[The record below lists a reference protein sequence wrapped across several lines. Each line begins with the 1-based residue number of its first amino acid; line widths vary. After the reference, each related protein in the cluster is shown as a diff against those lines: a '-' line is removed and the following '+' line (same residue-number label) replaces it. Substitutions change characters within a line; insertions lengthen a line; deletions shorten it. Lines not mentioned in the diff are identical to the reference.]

1 MLHAGVLTPCRDQ
14 IFRQETLAITLT
26 LWYNTDMEN
35 NKRTR
40 RTPEQL
46 IADAQSRLDK
56 LQAKAAETEAA
67 SNPLLAPLLDEIKE
81 VEKAELMARKG
92 FSKGPQ
98 NFDER
103 IKKAEDRITK
113 IQTQKFEAEV
123 LVAAAKDRKD
133 RLRASLA
140 ALTSSIAN
148 GEDVTDGDVF
158 LALEA

>member
-1 MLHAGVLTPCRDQ
+1 
-14 IFRQETLAITLT
+14 
-26 LWYNTDMEN
+26 MEN

-67 SNPLLAPLLDEIKE
+67 SNPLLAPLLDEIKD

-103 IKKAEDRITK
+103 IKKAEDRIVK

-148 GEDVTDGDVF
+148 GEDITDGDVF

>member
-1 MLHAGVLTPCRDQ
+1 
-14 IFRQETLAITLT
+14 
-26 LWYNTDMEN
+26 MEN

-56 LQAKAAETEAA
+56 LQAKAAESEAA
-67 SNPLLAPLLDEIKE
+67 SNPLLAPLLEEIKE
-81 VEKAELMARKG
+81 VEKVELMARKG

-103 IKKAEDRITK
+103 IAKAQARIDK
-113 IQTQKFEAEV
+113 ITAQQAEAEQV
-123 LVAAAKDRKD
+123 IEAAKSRKKF
-133 RLRASLA
+133 LRVALA
-140 ALTSSIAN
+140 ALTQAIAK
-148 GEDVTDGDVF
+148 GEDITEGDVF

>member
-1 MLHAGVLTPCRDQ
+1 
-14 IFRQETLAITLT
+14 
-26 LWYNTDMEN
+26 MEN

-56 LQAKAAETEAA
+56 LQAKAAESEAA
-67 SNPLLAPLLDEIKE
+67 SNPLLAPLLDEIKD

-103 IKKAEDRITK
+103 IAKAYSRINK
-113 IQTQKFEAEV
+113 IETQKFEAEV
-123 LVAAAKDRKD
+123 LIEQAKSRKD

-148 GEDVTDGDVF
+148 GEDILQEDI
-158 LALEA
+158 LSALHA

>member
-1 MLHAGVLTPCRDQ
+1 MGLDPTSDYGIILLMN
-14 IFRQETLAITLT
+14 ET
-26 LWYNTDMEN
+26 
-35 NKRTR
+35 KRTR

-67 SNPLLAPLLDEIKE
+67 SNPLLAPLLAEIKE

-103 IKKAEDRITK
+103 IAKAQARIDKITAQQAEAEQVIEDAKARKAE
-113 IQTQKFEAEV
+113 
-123 LVAAAKDRKD
+123 
-133 RLRASLA
+133 LRAALA
-140 ALTSSIAN
+140 NLTQAIAK
-148 GEDVTDGDVF
+148 GEEITEGDVF

>member
-1 MLHAGVLTPCRDQ
+1 MKVTANYTFWLRYEAFKKREAIRKELTKIQ
-14 IFRQETLAITLT
+14 QVILAFTPS

-56 LQAKAAETEAA
+56 LQAKAAESEAA
-67 SNPLLAPLLDEIKE
+67 SNPLLAPLLDEIKD

-103 IKKAEDRITK
+103 IAKAQARIVKIEDS
-113 IQTQKFEAEV
+113 EV
-123 LVAAAKDRKD
+123 R
-133 RLRASLA
+133 
-140 ALTSSIAN
+140 
-148 GEDVTDGDVF
+148 G
-158 LALEA
+158 

>member
-1 MLHAGVLTPCRDQ
+1 MILDPTPHYG
-14 IFRQETLAITLT
+14 IILLMNET
-26 LWYNTDMEN
+26 
-35 NKRTR
+35 KRTR

-67 SNPLLAPLLDEIKE
+67 SNPLLAPLLAEIKE

-103 IKKAEDRITK
+103 IAKAQARIDKITAQQAEAEQVIEDAKARKAE
-113 IQTQKFEAEV
+113 
-123 LVAAAKDRKD
+123 
-133 RLRASLA
+133 LRAALA
-140 ALTSSIAN
+140 DLTQAIAK
-148 GEDVTDGDVF
+148 GEDITEGDVF